1 MTLCFNFLNKIQNII
16 LAIVIIIGVVVC
28 ISIMARHKES
38 RKLMGYILGSILIGI
53 GILSSISLI
62 GELTK
67 TSYINGSINIENL
80 YSQENFKYVNSNIVF
95 YEGGESEEYI
105 FQIENLKVVDF
116 NGLEKKYEVVLNNYE
131 LLNCEFA
138 PGAIYCDLDMEFW
151 DTDGTL
157 SCSANL
163 DITIEYLSDCTR
175 LTLETEG
182 VENATY
188 LQSYFT
194 DYGFN
199 LQVTEIL

>member
-1 MTLCFNFLNKIQNII
+1 MTFFSDLQNII
-16 LAIVIIIGVVVC
+16 FAIVIAIGVVICVT
-28 ISIMARHKES
+28 IMVRHKES
-38 RKLMGYILGSILIGI
+38 RKLVGYILGSILIAV

-67 TSYINGSINIENL
+67 TSYINGSINIESL

-95 YEGGESEEYI
+95 YQSEETEEYI
-105 FQIENLKVVDF
+105 FQVENLKVVDF

-131 LLNCEFA
+131 LFNCEFA

-175 LTLETEG
+175 LTLETNG